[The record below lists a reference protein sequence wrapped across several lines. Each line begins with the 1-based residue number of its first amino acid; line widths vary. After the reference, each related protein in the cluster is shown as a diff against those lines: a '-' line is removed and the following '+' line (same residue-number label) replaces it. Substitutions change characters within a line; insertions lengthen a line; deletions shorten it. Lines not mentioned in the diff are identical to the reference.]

1 MVADSSIVSTD
12 GQWRWDGVQWVAQE
26 VAAPSYRV
34 GDVVNGHI
42 LRSDGQWHPLPRN
55 RASWIAK
62 AKAVSKLGVD
72 AAKVGMHDISSTAES
87 ELGEKEL
94 YQKAKASVRQ
104 GTQSVKQGVSSAHV
118 KYQQKHHDVGA
129 TKPGQVVGEKTRWT
143 IGQIGT
149 MPGLT
154 ILTDVVKSR
163 HGVHALHEL
172 FVEKPK
178 DPMRAV
184 WLGEAMVRVQR
195 DLLVYRVVR
204 SVTSPT
210 YLLIRQTIMTAATT
224 GVEASDPTT
233 TQLFKHA
240 YGLSVLRLRRDPDHA
255 YSCHVL
261 ARVYLAKGRP
271 DQALRFSKLAI
282 MADKNDPLP
291 WVTLSRSYLRF
302 GQVINANEAA
312 RRAISLGADY
322 GYAVLADV
330 LMVAEQRP
338 EQIID
343 QYASLKSAAGKE
355 GTIAYLGTYVD
366 PHSAFTYIKD
376 SQHAK
381 ARHWRDKT
389 VKYLDENGL
398 TND

>member
-1 MVADSSIVSTD
+1 MADSSIVSTD

-42 LRSDGQWHPLPRN
+42 LRSDGQWHPLTRN

-87 ELGEKEL
+87 ELGEKEI

-224 GVEASDPTT
+224 GVEVSDPTT
-233 TQLFKHA
+233 AQLFKHA

-366 PHSAFTYIKD
+366 PHSAFTYIKE

-381 ARHWRDKT
+381 VRHWRDKT
-389 VKYLDENGL
+389 VKYLDEKGL